1 MCNANGIL
9 FAALNLKVD
18 EIKNK
23 RVLDVGSMNVNGS
36 VRSLLESYE
45 PKQYV
50 GVDVAPGSGVD
61 IICNAAN
68 LLDMFP
74 KNSFDVVV
82 STEMLEHVLNWQRV
96 ISNLKAMAVPG
107 GLICI
112 STRSIGFPYHGY
124 PFDFWRY
131 EVEDIK
137 NIFSDCIVEKIE
149 KDPQKGVF
157 AKIRKP
163 TVFEEIAL
171 QQYPLYSIVS
181 NTRILHLEKDQLRKF
196 LLTRNILNMLH
207 ITGDKLLNSLLVVVG
222 QKR

>member
-23 RVLDVGSMNVNGS
+23 RILEVGSMNVNGS
-36 VRSLLESYE
+36 VRSLLESYG

-50 GVDVAPGSGVD
+50 GVDVAAGPGVD
-61 IICNAAN
+61 IVCNAAK

-74 KNSFDVVV
+74 KSSFDVVV
-82 STEMLEHVLNWQRV
+82 STEMLEHVLNWQSV

-112 STRSIGFPYHGY
+112 STRSMGFPYHGY

-137 NIFSDCIVEKIE
+137 NIFSDCVVEKIE

-163 TVFEEIAL
+163 PVFKEIAL

-181 NTRILHLEKDQLRKF
+181 NTRISHIEKDQLRKF
-196 LLTRNILNMLH
+196 LLTRNTLNLLH
-207 ITGDKLLNSLLVVVG
+207 VMGAKLLSRLLLLVG
-222 QKR
+222 QKF